1 MQLRVLN
8 SADLRNALPMLEAVA
23 AMKVAFGQLSAGRAT
38 LPLRSRIVLPEAAGV
53 TLIMPGLLLETGD
66 FALKVVSIF
75 GQNRLHGLPTI
86 HALVI
91 ALDPRTGVPL
101 GLLEGAALTALR
113 TGAGSGAATDL
124 LARPEA
130 RTLAIFGSGVQART
144 QFEAVCAVRQIE
156 AAWVFSPSRDH
167 AQAFAT
173 ELRREPWAP
182 PSISVA
188 DTPAAAV
195 RGADV
200 ICTAT
205 TSSTPVFDG
214 RDLRPGT
221 HINAIGGYT
230 PAMQE
235 VDSTTVARALVVVD
249 SREAS
254 LAEAGDLIVPIRQG
268 LLAADPIHAELGE
281 LVNGTQ
287 VGRTHPE
294 QITLFKSVGVAVQDA
309 IAAGRALIRAEQ
321 LGLGQVI
328 EL

>member
-1 MQLRVLN
+1 MKLRCLG
-8 SADLRNALPMLEAVA
+8 AEDLRRALPMREAVA
-23 AMKVAFGQLSAGRAT
+23 AMKVAFGQLSAGRT
-38 LPLRSRIVLPEAAGV
+38 KVPLRSRIELPEAAGV
-53 TLIMPGLLLETGD
+53 ILIMPALLPETGD

-91 ALDPRTGVPL
+91 ALDPATGIPL
-101 GLLEGAALTALR
+101 GLLEGATLTALR
-113 TGAGSGAATDL
+113 TGAASGAATDL

-156 AAWVFSPSRDH
+156 AARVFSPSRDH

-173 ELRREPWAP
+173 ELGREPWAP
-182 PSISVA
+182 PSVSVA

-195 RGADV
+195 REAEI

-205 TSSTPVFDG
+205 TSSIPVFDG
-214 RDLRPGT
+214 HQLRPGT

-230 PAMQE
+230 PDMQE
-235 VDSTTVARALVVVD
+235 VDGATVARALLVVD
-249 SREAS
+249 SRVAA
-254 LAEAGDLIVPIRQG
+254 LAEAGDLIIPIREG
-268 LLAADPIHAELGE
+268 RISAEHIHAELGE

-287 VGRTHPE
+287 VGRTDPD

-309 IAAGRALIRAEQ
+309 IAAGRALARAEQ
-321 LGLGQVI
+321 LGLGQII